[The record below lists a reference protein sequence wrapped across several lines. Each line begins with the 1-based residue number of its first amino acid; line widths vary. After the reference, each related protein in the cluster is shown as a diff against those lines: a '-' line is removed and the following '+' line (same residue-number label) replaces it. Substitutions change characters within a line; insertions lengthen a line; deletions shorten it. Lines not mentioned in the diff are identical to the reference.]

1 MEDGTTQV
9 VQTTEGTPVKTYS
22 EAEYNA
28 LQEQLKAMKSQIDT
42 ANQTIQSYKDMDIES
57 IKKSADDWKEKYE
70 QAEKDRK
77 AKEYSDA
84 LDKFVQ
90 KQGMKNDIYASHLKQ
105 KLADNQLQ
113 FDDKGTLIG
122 GDDIVKALRDE
133 CPDAFSPNVYERA
146 AVPTSGSASSG
157 LTGVEAAFY
166 ALNPDYREN

>member
-1 MEDGTTQV
+1 MADGTTQV
-9 VQTTEGTPVKTYS
+9 AQTTEGTPVKTYS

-28 LQEQLKAMKSQIDT
+28 LQEQLKT
-42 ANQTIQSYKDMDIES
+42 ANDTIQSYKDMDIES

-90 KQGMKNDIYASHLKQ
+90 KQGMKNDIYASYLKQ

-113 FDDKGTLIG
+113 FNDKGTLIG
-122 GDDIVKALRDE
+122 GDDIVKALQDE